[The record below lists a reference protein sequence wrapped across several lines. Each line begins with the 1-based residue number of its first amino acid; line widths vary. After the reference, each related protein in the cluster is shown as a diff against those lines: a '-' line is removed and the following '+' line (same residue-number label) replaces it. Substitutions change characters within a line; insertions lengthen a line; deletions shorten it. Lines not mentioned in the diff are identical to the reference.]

1 VKGVGFVRVCASGE
15 KKRKREKIQGSK
27 PLIPLPLHLQGKKQY
42 SVVQNDIVSVFFL
55 GKGNEF
61 GNNPKI
67 DYDSCLP
74 LYNAYGARTLHSK
87 CCR

>member
-1 VKGVGFVRVCASGE
+1 VG
-15 KKRKREKIQGSK
+15 RKRESGKKYRGAK
-27 PLIPLPLHLQGKKQY
+27 PLLPLPLRVQGKKQY
-42 SVVQNDIVSVFFL
+42 SVVQNDIVSVFYL
-55 GKGNEF
+55 RKGNEF

-67 DYDSCLP
+67 GYDSCLP